1 VDHTKHEFEEQK
13 EHDEKHEEL
22 VDDKLQ
28 PTTKKTKASLAHTQR
43 KTRNGDQGTI
53 VLLKK
58 GKKKVKPT
66 SKGKQHYNNH

>member
-1 VDHTKHEFEEQK
+1 MDHTKHEFEEQK

-43 KTRNGDQGTI
+43 KTRNGNQGTLI
-53 VLLKK
+53 TMKK
-58 GKKKVKPT
+58 GIRKLNQLQKR
-66 SKGKQHYNNH
+66 